1 MLPTS
6 RHDDNNGN
14 TYIFTRTDVTIFFL
28 GRNDGGRFGE
38 FKGAS
43 NSKELHV
50 MLTGTIM
57 IRRLKK
63 DVLSQLPPKIR
74 QVVLIGFRS

>member
-1 MLPTS
+1 M
-6 RHDDNNGN
+6 
-14 TYIFTRTDVTIFFL
+14 DVPLFWL
-28 GRNDGGRFGE
+28 GRGDGGRFGE

-74 QVVLIGFRS
+74 QVCKAMYDAVPALYDASYVSDKTD

>member
-1 MLPTS
+1 MITMAIHTSLQELML
-6 RHDDNNGN
+6 R
-14 TYIFTRTDVTIFFL
+14 FFFS